1 MFKKSVN
8 FPVELKGMLVIE
20 KIRYIALKTIK
31 IALIVL
37 GSIFLLAVM
46 LAMTSLPFWAR
57 YRLGSSRAY
66 LPATTQTIVVMGA
79 GGFPSETLLMRLWST
94 ADLAAKFPAA
104 KVVVTTPGDTLDP
117 KSTITQMRS
126 TLIKWGVDSTRI
138 ILEAEGL
145 NTRHQAMMV
154 QEIAEQGRIAEPL
167 VIVTSPEHVYRSVL
181 SFQKVGFQKVTGQ
194 PASEVM
200 LETDLRIKSK
210 KLGGKTVV
218 PDVGNSI
225 SIRYKFWDYL
235 KYEII
240 VAREYMAIAYYW
252 MSGWI

>member
-1 MFKKSVN
+1 
-8 FPVELKGMLVIE
+8 
-20 KIRYIALKTIK
+20 
-31 IALIVL
+31 
-37 GSIFLLAVM
+37 
-46 LAMTSLPFWAR
+46 
-57 YRLGSSRAY
+57 
-66 LPATTQTIVVMGA
+66 
-79 GGFPSETLLMRLWST
+79 
-94 ADLAAKFPAA
+94 
-104 KVVVTTPGDTLDP
+104 
-117 KSTITQMRS
+117 
-126 TLIKWGVDSTRI
+126 
-138 ILEAEGL
+138 
-145 NTRHQAMMV
+145 MMV
-154 QEIAEQGRIAEPL
+154 QHIAEQGRISGPM

-181 SFQKVGFQKVTGQ
+181 SFRKVGVENVTGQ

-200 LETDLRIKSK
+200 LETDLRIRSK